1 MLKKNLE
8 INTEK
13 LYNRID
19 EQPKFGSDFDDLS
32 IFPSIIETQ
41 ATVMINQK
49 EEYIMQKLFELNI
62 DPDVLKHQLEEIRRL
77 NDVINKLENALDI
90 ACEQLAIK
98 RNLVDLIY
106 DICITKEEWKEALLK
121 EVDMV

>member
-1 MLKKNLE
+1 MLNKNLE

-19 EQPKFGSDFDDLS
+19 ERPKFGSDFDDLT

-62 DPDVLKHQLEEIRRL
+62 DPDVLKYQLEEIRRL
-77 NDVINKLENALDI
+77 NAVINKLEDALDI
-90 ACEQLAIK
+90 ACEQLEIK

-121 EVDMV
+121 EVELE

>member
-1 MLKKNLE
+1 MKKNLE

-19 EQPKFGSDFDDLS
+19 EQPKFGSDFDDWT

-41 ATVMINQK
+41 ATVMLNQK

-77 NDVINKLENALDI
+77 NDVINKLEDALDI
-90 ACEQLAIK
+90 ACDQLSLKKDI
-98 RNLVDLIY
+98 VDLIY
-106 DICITKEEWKEALLK
+106 NVHMTKEEWKAALLK
-121 EVDMV
+121 EVE